1 MSISAYSVFTA
12 FLWFNLFIAVLC
24 LLRKT
29 LKYIGH
35 NLFPLILAL
44 VLTLARLLLPWEPS
58 FAFVLPSEQVF
69 PVILYA
75 LQTELIATNFIHITI
90 WMVVV
95 AILVFV
101 SVVRFNRMLVAFR
114 DKSMNVHA
122 LPQADDPRLVPIF
135 EDIVKTCPTKRK
147 CYLYVV
153 DSNDIPYSFG
163 CFHSAIIL
171 PEKILSLSDSDLN
184 LILRHEYQHHI
195 SKDGIVKLVIECLC
209 CIMWWNPFIHLLRQ
223 NLNQTLELK
232 CDAKITENFSRLEKF
247 KYAEVIKRVLALF
260 EGENTYPSKDD
271 SLISISFLGITSKH
285 RDEDDFD
292 EGLIERIEAVLDFD
306 RKDKAKYS
314 FLCAV
319 CVVLLFLSSFSF
331 VVQARFSPSI
341 EDLPSTSTN
350 QEVLQVTPETAFLM
364 DNHDGTY
371 SLLINGHYLHRNI
384 QAESLKHEPYQS
396 LPVITTK

>member
-350 QEVLQVTPETAFLM
+350 QEVLQVTPETSFLV
-364 DNHDGTY
+364 DNQNGTY
-371 SLLINGHYLHRNI
+371 ALFVNETFWYDIPETEIKY
-384 QAESLKHEPYQS
+384 KPYHS
-396 LPVITTK
+396 LPIVN

>member
-163 CFHSAIIL
+163 FFHSAIIL

-184 LILRHEYQHHI
+184 FVLRHEYQHHI

-247 KYAEVIKRVLALF
+247 KYAEVIKRVLELF

-271 SLISISFLGITSKH
+271 SLISISFLGITFKH
-285 RDEDDFD
+285 EDDFD
-292 EGLIERIEAVLDFD
+292 ENLIERLEAVLDFD
-306 RKDKAKYS
+306 KKDKAKYS

-350 QEVLQVTPETAFLM
+350 QEVLQVTPETAFLV

-371 SLLINGHYLHRNI
+371 SLFVNEIFWFDIPDENINHN
-384 QAESLKHEPYQS
+384 PFCS
-396 LPVITTK
+396 LPITN